1 MRFLALLALGGSLGL
16 ATASSAQVVGVVT
29 SRTANLDGY
38 QTGGSGGG
46 NNFTFNG
53 PVENGSTQFYNNDST
68 VDKVYVNYQI
78 STDVNASAISFANNI
93 TASGYMSQSSNSTT
107 VEITYTNPNNY
118 AINPTLHSQ
127 IIPGG
132 FGVYFGSPAGNPT
145 LSAGVM
151 GDINQTPESRTSK
164 FYNALN
170 NAFQPDPFQI
180 GYAGFSF
187 TIKSGDSTVAA
198 YSGSLTLNS
207 QGVCNFSNIFTCGYL
222 DANGGVV
229 VTPTLS
235 LNQPGAM
242 PLTNFG
248 LIAADDPNAAVGY
261 SWDATD
267 VIIPLGVL
275 GAHQSTTL
283 TYVTSVSVGTFADIQ
298 GNGDM
303 LVAYAGFGDPIGKT
317 AGAGGIPD
325 PAFPL
330 LDLGLPDLNPVTGDV
345 TVAAFQGY
353 DPTPLPL
360 GQGLTPSPP
369 PPPVPP
375 APPPAPVPEPAAWAM
390 MLVGS
395 VLVGGGL
402 RRRRREIGTA

>member
-1 MRFLALLALGGSLGL
+1 M
-16 ATASSAQVVGVVT
+16 SS
-29 SRTANLDGY
+29 
-38 QTGGSGGG
+38 
-46 NNFTFNG
+46 
-53 PVENGSTQFYNNDST
+53 
-68 VDKVYVNYQI
+68 
-78 STDVNASAISFANNI
+78 
-93 TASGYMSQSSNSTT
+93 SSNSTT

-132 FGVYFGSPAGNPT
+132 FGIYFGNPAGNPT
-145 LSAGVM
+145 TVAGVM
-151 GDINQTPESRTSK
+151 GDINQTPESTTSK

-170 NAFQPDPFQI
+170 TAFRTDPLQM

-187 TIKSGDSTVAA
+187 TIKSGASTVAA

-207 QGVCNFSNIFTCGYL
+207 AGACTFDTILTCGFF
-222 DANGGVV
+222 DASGGVV
-229 VTPTLS
+229 VTRTLALS
-235 LNQPGAM
+235 QPDAM

-248 LIAADDPNAAVGY
+248 LIAADDPNAAIGY

-275 GAHQSTTL
+275 AAHESTTL
-283 TYVTSVSVGTFADIQ
+283 TYVTSVSVSTFVTPQ
-298 GNGDM
+298 YNGDM
-303 LVAYAGFGDPIGKT
+303 LVAYSGFGDPIGKT

-330 LDLGLPDLNPVTGDV
+330 LDLGLPDLNPANGDV
-345 TVAAFQGY
+345 TVATFQGY

-360 GQGLTPSPP
+360 NHVTLPGP
-369 PPPVPP
+369 PP
-375 APPPAPVPEPAAWAM
+375 APSGPDPAPVPEPAAWAM

-395 VLVGGGL
+395 GLVGASL
-402 RRRRREIGTA
+402 RRRRVLRTE